1 MNKTLNIYTDG
12 GARRNPGPAA
22 SSFVA
27 IDEGKVIHKNSLYLG
42 VRTNNEAEYEAVILA
57 LSWLINNLDILEHKD
72 IVFKLDSELVA
83 RQLSGIYKIKSPNL
97 RILVTKIKN
106 LESRLEKKIK
116 YISVRREKNKLAD
129 VLVNRK
135 LDENMS

>member
-12 GARRNPGPAA
+12 GARGNPGPAA

-106 LESRLEKKIK
+106 LESRLEKKIQ
-116 YISVRREKNKLAD
+116 YI
-129 VLVNRK
+129 
-135 LDENMS
+135 